1 MSTRRLKVRY
11 SSVVR
16 SKLTRDSLIS
26 GAALAANNLIQL
38 YDGYRSGGTTGMFVA
53 PVYWWEAGAAW
64 NVCLIDCLPLRRG

>member
-1 MSTRRLKVRY
+1 MSTRRLKVGLQSRM
-11 SSVVR
+11 SIAMLIS
-16 SKLTRDSLIS
+16 DSLIS

-64 NVCLIDCLPLRRG
+64 NVC